1 MDIQVPVEAWE
12 EWIGVHNPN
21 KCGGRFLGTLEP
33 GCIDVGKGY
42 FDAPVRCL
50 RPLAKKP
57 TGPTKDKNATAAG
70 AAAPSVA
77 GAVAPTGA
85 SAEALSK
92 ETEVSTVPN
101 KGKGEGSKVLQG
113 LVEW

>member
-1 MDIQVPVEAWE
+1 MDIQVPIEAWG
-12 EWIGVHNPN
+12 EWIGVHDPK
-21 KCGGRFLGTLEP
+21 KCGGRFLGILEP
-33 GCIDVGKGY
+33 RCIDVDKEY

-57 TGPTKDKNATAAG
+57 TGPTKGKNATA
-70 AAAPSVA
+70 A

-92 ETEVSTVPN
+92 ETEVSTAPN
-101 KGKGEGSKVLQG
+101 KGKGEGSKVLKG
-113 LVEW
+113 VVEW